1 MPTNWY
7 TLTILSIV
15 NKSRYTKY
23 KLVLD
28 TYIVFHKLIVHIV
41 V

>member
-15 NKSRYTKY
+15 SKSKYTKY

-28 TYIVFHKLIVHIV
+28 TFIVFDKLIVHIV